1 MSITNAV
8 AKMYERY
15 PYPNYPLLAKPKWQE
30 GYLASSQ
37 LSGRLLYDLTGCSPA
52 VHEKRTRSDSVSI
65 LLAGSGEILPYI
77 MRKWE
82 PKHHSI
88 LSVDLSNANLK
99 RARFRS
105 IFKSNMGFLQA
116 DLQSYL
122 DEQKINLKHFDHIDA
137 YGVVHHMEHPGN
149 VLKSFSQRI
158 HPNGT
163 IRMMVYNGEARRWIH
178 DLQKAFK
185 LLKLSRYSK
194 VDLDIARKILRLLEF
209 KSEKIKSRLSSM
221 QGILSND
228 SRLVDT
234 FFHSREVQFD
244 VNHWINLIDN
254 AGLEIISVFDRYGEL
269 DDLKNPMWVPPTSN
283 QLTQRTAD
291 YRFENNLEVFLASKD
306 RQPALPLQ
314 NGKGFLFTQFFKSPP
329 RIWFS
334 FSETK
339 DIPSSIRRQL
349 WKNYLNTIF
358 KNTPKDISE
367 INLPIPA
374 LQRLARLGAILPSQ
388 IENKELHESLT
399 APMCNSMDAPDSTH
413 EENELSSSLEVLIGN
428 ILLTKNID
436 SQRRNNV
443 INMRLKKAC
452 K

>member
-1 MSITNAV
+1 
-8 AKMYERY
+8 
-15 PYPNYPLLAKPKWQE
+15 
-30 GYLASSQ
+30 
-37 LSGRLLYDLTGCSPA
+37 
-52 VHEKRTRSDSVSI
+52 
-65 LLAGSGEILPYI
+65 
-77 MRKWE
+77 
-82 PKHHSI
+82 
-88 LSVDLSNANLK
+88 
-99 RARFRS
+99 
-105 IFKSNMGFLQA
+105 
-116 DLQSYL
+116 
-122 DEQKINLKHFDHIDA
+122 
-137 YGVVHHMEHPGN
+137 
-149 VLKSFSQRI
+149 
-158 HPNGT
+158 
-163 IRMMVYNGEARRWIH
+163 
-178 DLQKAFK
+178 
-185 LLKLSRYSK
+185 
-194 VDLDIARKILRLLEF
+194 
-209 KSEKIKSRLSSM
+209 M

-443 INMRLKKAC
+443 INRRLKKAC

>member
-1 MSITNAV
+1 MSIINAV

-209 KSEKIKSRLSSM
+209 KSEKINGSDPNIATLIQDNAVNKKACCKLSFLSWSRLDNKNNVPN
-221 QGILSND
+221 IIVIKDALIND
-228 SRLVDT
+228 EFNSP
-234 FFHSREVQFD
+234 
-244 VNHWINLIDN
+244 N
-254 AGLEIISVFDRYGEL
+254 IIC
-269 DDLKNPMWVPPTSN
+269 
-283 QLTQRTAD
+283 
-291 YRFENNLEVFLASKD
+291 
-306 RQPALPLQ
+306 
-314 NGKGFLFTQFFKSPP
+314 
-329 RIWFS
+329 I
-334 FSETK
+334 
-339 DIPSSIRRQL
+339 I
-349 WKNYLNTIF
+349 
-358 KNTPKDISE
+358 
-367 INLPIPA
+367 
-374 LQRLARLGAILPSQ
+374 
-388 IENKELHESLT
+388 
-399 APMCNSMDAPDSTH
+399 
-413 EENELSSSLEVLIGN
+413 IGN
-428 ILLTKNID
+428 IMEIPSMICKIP
-436 SQRRNNV
+436 SV
-443 INMRLKKAC
+443 KKTVL
-452 K
+452 